1 MGLDKNKVRE
11 IWKQLQSI
19 ASVHNYREFEVA
31 YLINEMLDNQIN
43 SEEEITDQLIDIVA
57 TVSNGVDTLLN
68 DYVYDEMNNVSRNIE
83 ESKERG
89 EE

>member
-31 YLINEMLDNQIN
+31 YLIDEMLDNQIN

>member
-19 ASVHNYREFEVA
+19 ASTHNYREFEVA

-89 EE
+89 EK